1 MTKFALPIFVLL
13 LPLLLHS
20 EEKPPNVVIVFTDDQ
35 GYGDVGVYGAEG
47 YETPN
52 LDRMA
57 AEGRMFTQWYA
68 AQPVCTASR
77 TGLLTGCYPNRLGM
91 HGAVGP
97 GSRHGINPGETTM
110 AELFKS
116 KGYATAI
123 FGKWHLGDH
132 EKFLPLN
139 HGFDE
144 YFGIPYSNDMWPQH
158 PTAKHFPPL
167 PLMEGNERIRT
178 ANELDQKMM
187 TTWLTAKAVDFINRN
202 RENPFFLYVP
212 HPQPHVPLYV
222 SDRFAGTTENGIY
235 GDVISEIDWSVGE
248 ILNAISTNG
257 LDENTLVI
265 FTCDNGPWLSYGT
278 HAGSSGPLREGKGT
292 AWEGGFREPCL
303 MRWPGKIPAGT
314 VCDTPAMNIDL
325 LPTMA
330 HLIGADLPGKK
341 IDGMNVW
348 PILAGEEGATNPHD
362 AYWVYYKQN
371 ELQAVISGDWKLVL
385 PHTYR
390 TLGDGPGGDNGLPA
404 KYTNLKSGLEL
415 YRIKEDI
422 GEKKDLAAAM
432 PEKVEEM
439 MKFVEAARAEL
450 GDNLTRRKGSGNRE
464 PGRLTEEEGI
474 ALDKFHWPNGK
485 PERK

>member
-1 MTKFALPIFVLL
+1 
-13 LPLLLHS
+13 
-20 EEKPPNVVIVFTDDQ
+20 
-35 GYGDVGVYGAEG
+35 
-47 YETPN
+47 
-52 LDRMA
+52 
-57 AEGRMFTQWYA
+57 
-68 AQPVCTASR
+68 
-77 TGLLTGCYPNRLGM
+77 
-91 HGAVGP
+91 
-97 GSRHGINPGETTM
+97 
-110 AELFKS
+110 
-116 KGYATAI
+116 
-123 FGKWHLGDH
+123 
-132 EKFLPLN
+132 
-139 HGFDE
+139 
-144 YFGIPYSNDMWPQH
+144 
-158 PTAKHFPPL
+158 
-167 PLMEGNERIRT
+167 
-178 ANELDQKMM
+178 
-187 TTWLTAKAVDFINRN
+187 
-202 RENPFFLYVP
+202 
-212 HPQPHVPLYV
+212 
-222 SDRFAGTTENGIY
+222 
-235 GDVISEIDWSVGE
+235 
-248 ILNAISTNG
+248 
-257 LDENTLVI
+257 
-265 FTCDNGPWLSYGT
+265 
-278 HAGSSGPLREGKGT
+278 
-292 AWEGGFREPCL
+292 